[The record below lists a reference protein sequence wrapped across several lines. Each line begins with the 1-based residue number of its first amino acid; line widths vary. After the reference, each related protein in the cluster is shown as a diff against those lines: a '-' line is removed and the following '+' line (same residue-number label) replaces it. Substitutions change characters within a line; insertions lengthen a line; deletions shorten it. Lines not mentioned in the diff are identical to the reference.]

1 MGPPQQASGE
11 PQPGSGPIGPD
22 DIIVVEDLV
31 KIYNGRRVL
40 DGISFRVRRG
50 DILVIMGGSGCGKST
65 TLRQLIGLQ
74 RPDEGRIWLEG
85 REITRLTE
93 EEFNAVRRRFGVL
106 FQSGAL
112 FNSLTVGENVAL
124 PIREHFPDQPATT
137 IDIMVKMKLA
147 LVDLTRFADLK
158 PAEISGGMKKRAAL
172 ARALALDPK
181 LLFCDEPTAGLDPT
195 RVTEFDE
202 LTLGLCK
209 DLGVTAVVVTHDMT
223 SAFRIAT
230 RMILLNKGKVW
241 AEGTPEEIRA
251 HPEPAV
257 MRFINGDPEESE
269 IRQDA
274 EGYLKDILGETV

>member
-1 MGPPQQASGE
+1 METRVHITEE
-11 PQPGSGPIGPD
+11 PQPKSGPIGPD
-22 DIIVVEDLV
+22 DIIVVEDIV
-31 KIYNGRRVL
+31 KVYNGRRVL

-50 DILVIMGGSGCGKST
+50 DILVLMGGSGCGKST

-74 RPDEGRIWLEG
+74 RPDAGRIWLEG
-85 REITRLTE
+85 REITCLTE
-93 EEFNAVRRRFGVL
+93 DEFNAVRRRFGVL

-124 PIREHFPDQPATT
+124 PIREHFPDQPEMT
-137 IDIMVKMKLA
+137 IDIMVKMKLS
-147 LVDLTRFADLK
+147 LVDMTRYAGLK

-202 LTLGLCK
+202 LTLGLCR
-209 DLGVTAVVVTHDMT
+209 DLGMTAVVVTHDMT

-230 RMILLNKGKVW
+230 RMVLLNKGKVW
-241 AEGTPEEIRA
+241 AEGTPAEIRA
-251 HPEPAV
+251 HPDAGV
-257 MRFINGDPEESE
+257 NRFINGDPEESE
-269 IRQDA
+269 IHQDA
-274 EGYLKDILGETV
+274 EGYLKDILGESV